1 MKRFLIASLETLLL
15 TIAATLAFAKEVAGN
30 SQVSQN
36 QVTRKFHLFNLVF
49 LAYKLGY
56 LQQQGIRRNGAFVNS
71 MRQEKFNV
79 KDLVQSAIYLGIL
92 SPDTINDVSYINH
105 IPHLILK

>member
-36 QVTRKFHLFNLVF
+36 QVTRKFQPFNLVF
-49 LAYKLGY
+49 LAYQQGY
-56 LQQQGIRRNGAFVNS
+56 LQEQGIRRNGAFVNS
-71 MRQEKFNV
+71 MRQEKINV